1 MLRTGWRDRGGRAPR
16 TRALR
21 MLAYA
26 LLMGIGW
33 PALGDD
39 PAEGPDSG
47 EPEADDVE
55 ATGPAFRV
63 EIDPISARVYGRV
76 EFPVRVLTDE
86 PVQVLG
92 IRLQTDPR
100 ILRFRG
106 WRLGDGLATHIAEH
120 GEPPSCDVIIYPD
133 GSGVFAVMALAVPF
147 ATEEYGEEWLSVE
160 FDVSADSP
168 KSTCLFEQHDSED
181 YEPGSVERLGRFISG
196 APRTCVPATVANAVR
211 LRRGD
216 VDLSRRVDLTD
227 SIVILRYLFFG
238 ERAPRC
244 GDTADV
250 DDDGTVSLTD
260 AVSIL
265 YSLFSP
271 SEPVEW
277 PCEPDETRDALP
289 SCEFSSC

>member
-1 MLRTGWRDRGGRAPR
+1 MLRTGSSHRGDRAPR
-16 TRALR
+16 WRALCGVACA
-21 MLAYA
+21 MLMA
-26 LLMGIGW
+26 IGW
-33 PALGDD
+33 PAMGDE
-39 PAEGPDSG
+39 PAEGPNSA
-47 EPEADDVE
+47 EAGGDDAE
-55 ATGPAFRV
+55 NTGPAVAV
-63 EIDPISARVYGRV
+63 EIDPISARVYGSV
-76 EFPVRVLTDE
+76 EFPVRVLTEE

-100 ILRFRG
+100 ILRFHG
-106 WRLGDGLATHIAEH
+106 WRLGDGLAAHIDEH
-120 GEPPSCDVIIYPD
+120 GEPPSCDVIVYPD
-133 GSGVFAVMALAVPF
+133 GSGVFAVMALEVPYT
-147 ATEEYGEEWLSVE
+147 TEEYGEDWLSIE
-160 FDVSADSP
+160 FDVAADSP

-196 APRTCVPATVANAVR
+196 APRTCVPATIANAVR

-238 ERAPRC
+238 DRAPTC

-277 PCEPDETRDALP
+277 RCEPDATRDGLP